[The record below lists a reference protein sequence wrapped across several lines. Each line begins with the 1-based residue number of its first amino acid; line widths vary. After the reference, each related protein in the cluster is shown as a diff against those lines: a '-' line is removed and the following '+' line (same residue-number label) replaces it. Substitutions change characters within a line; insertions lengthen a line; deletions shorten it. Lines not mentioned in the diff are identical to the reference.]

1 MTATESLLLP
11 EIDEVS
17 RPLWEAAAA
26 GELRMQACA
35 RCRAS
40 RFPPRPVC
48 PRCRSFD
55 AQWRTMSGRGRIW
68 SFAVPHPPLLP
79 AFMAVAPYNV
89 VVVELEEDP
98 LLRMVGNLVEGPDA
112 PINSVDPSTIRIGE
126 PVQVV
131 FQRVAGDV
139 ALPRWVRASAG
150 G

>member
-1 MTATESLLLP
+1 M
-11 EIDEVS
+11 
-17 RPLWEAAAA
+17 
-26 GELRMQACA
+26 
-35 RCRAS
+35 
-40 RFPPRPVC
+40 
-48 PRCRSFD
+48 
-55 AQWRTMSGRGRIW
+55 
-68 SFAVPHPPLLP
+68 
-79 AFMAVAPYNV
+79 